1 MRIGG
6 RGPNAVQDAGF
17 EYDGVAGGGKFIEL
31 AEALSQNVLRVL
43 GEEFNGPQRICFLV
57 FQTLGQNRREGER
70 AIFQRRL
77 NDRLR
82 HGSFKHAGQAVC

>member
-1 MRIGG
+1 MG
-6 RGPNAVQDAGF
+6 
-17 EYDGVAGGGKFIEL
+17 AGGGKFIEL